1 MMGELRFFGTH
12 LTHVVNIPTIIE
24 INQSNINKLETDEI
38 LQVFRLDNDNFCVI
52 NTSTLF
58 NQGEKY

>member
-1 MMGELRFFGTH
+1 MMGKLRFFGTH

-52 NTSTLF
+52 ITSKLF
-58 NQGEKY
+58 NL